1 MYRRVMITVTRVIFP
16 STVPVLRGV
25 CVSKGSEMVEYRT
38 TKCIAKGSPF
48 TLLLDQ
54 EHTVSTDVS
63 NLERDRQPM
72 PDFVRE
78 ALEEH
83 GLMGEC
89 RDRPA
94 YQQNDDPGWIKRAKR
109 DSTKQK
115 RLQYMLEA
123 LAVGGVYMGRD
134 HPPSRSTRGEP

>member
-1 MYRRVMITVTRVIFP
+1 MYRRVMITVTKVIFP
-16 STVPVLRGV
+16 STAPVLSSV
-25 CVSKGSEMVEYRT
+25 CVSKGSERDEYRT

-48 TLLLDQ
+48 TFVLDQ
-54 EHTVSTDVS
+54 EHTMSTDFS
-63 NLERDRQPM
+63 NLERDRQPI

-83 GLMGEC
+83 GLMGEY

-94 YQQNDDPGWIKRAKR
+94 YQQNDYPVWIKRAKR

-115 RLQYMLEA
+115 RLQHMMEA
-123 LAVGGVYMGRD
+123 LAVGGVYMGMD
-134 HPPSRSTRGEP
+134 HPPSRNARGEP